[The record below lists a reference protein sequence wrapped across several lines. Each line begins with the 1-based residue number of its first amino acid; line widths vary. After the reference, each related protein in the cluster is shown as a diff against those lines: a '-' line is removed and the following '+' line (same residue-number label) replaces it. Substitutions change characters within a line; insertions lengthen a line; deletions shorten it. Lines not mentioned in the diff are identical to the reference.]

1 MMKALV
7 IYESMFGNTRAIAEA
22 VGQGLALRVPT
33 ELVEVGE
40 AAEEV
45 PEDVTLVVLGGPTH
59 AFGMS
64 RPGTRED
71 AAQRAGHPVVSAA
84 IGQREWLERAQLPA
98 GVSFATFD
106 TRTGANW
113 WTGSAAHRAARRLAR
128 LGGRRLF
135 DPVSFFVRA
144 TPGPLAADE
153 SERAVRWG
161 EQLADRH
168 VAQGTPA

>member
-1 MMKALV
+1 MKALV

-22 VGQGLALRVPT
+22 VAAGLAPRVPT
-33 ELVEVGE
+33 ELFEVGE
-40 AAEEV
+40 APEEL
-45 PEDVTLVVLGGPTH
+45 PGDVTLVVLGGPTH

-71 AAQRAGHPVVSAA
+71 AAQRAGHPLVSAA
-84 IGQREWLERAQLPA
+84 IGQREWLDRVRLPA
-98 GVSFATFD
+98 RVSFVTFD
-106 TRTGANW
+106 TRTGASW
-113 WTGSAAHRAARRLAR
+113 WTGSAARRADRRLAR
-128 LGGRRLF
+128 LGGRRLVE
-135 DPVSFFVRA
+135 PVSFFVRA

-168 VAQGTPA
+168 VAQPASA